1 MKSKAQHK
9 ERRII
14 VINNIDK
21 MTMIEV
27 CMALNDL
34 GYSWYEIEKMAGEID
49 LKYLLKDCYNELY
62 E

>member
-1 MKSKAQHK
+1 M
-9 ERRII
+9 
-14 VINNIDK
+14 INNIDK